1 MVRGFRMGFGDV
13 IIARLYEL
21 CTQRNITINKLCE
34 LSAVPQSTVNNFING
49 KTHNIGILTLKKL
62 IDGFG
67 ISVSDFFDTDSFRNL
82 EQEIK

>member
-1 MVRGFRMGFGDV
+1 MGFGNAV
-13 IIARLYEL
+13 IMRIYEL
-21 CTQRNITINKLCE
+21 CTAQRITINKLCE

-67 ISVSDFFDTDSFRNL
+67 ISVFEFFDADVFKNL

>member
-1 MVRGFRMGFGDV
+1 MGFGIAV
-13 IIARLYEL
+13 ISRFYEL
-21 CTQRNITINKLCE
+21 CAERKITINKLCD

-67 ISVSDFFDTDSFRNL
+67 ISVSAFFDADTFKNL

>member
-1 MVRGFRMGFGDV
+1 MGFGEAV
-13 IIARLYEL
+13 ITRLYQL
-21 CTQRNITINKLCE
+21 CAEQKITINKLCV
-34 LSAVPQSTVNNFING
+34 LAAVPQSTVNNFING

-67 ISVSDFFDTDSFRNL
+67 ISVLEFFDAEVFRDL

>member
-1 MVRGFRMGFGDV
+1 MGFGEAV
-13 IIARLYEL
+13 IARIYEL
-21 CTQRNITINKLCE
+21 CAERNITINRLCDF
-34 LSAVPQSTVNNFING
+34 SAVPQSTVNNFING

-67 ISVSDFFDTDSFRNL
+67 ISVSDFFDAEVFQNL

>member
-1 MVRGFRMGFGDV
+1 MGFGDAV
-13 IIARLYEL
+13 IERLYEL
-21 CTQRNITINKLCE
+21 CQEKGITINKLCV

-67 ISVSDFFDTDSFRNL
+67 ISVAEFFDTETFRAL

>member
-1 MVRGFRMGFGDV
+1 MGFGEA
-13 IIARLYEL
+13 IIKRLYEL
-21 CTQRNITINKLCE
+21 CQEKDITINKLCV

-67 ISVSDFFDTDSFRNL
+67 ISVAEFFNTETFLAL

>member
-1 MVRGFRMGFGDV
+1 MVFGKAV
-13 IIARLYEL
+13 IARLYEL
-21 CTQRNITINKLCE
+21 CAERNITMNKLCT

-62 IDGFG
+62 IDGLG
-67 ISVSDFFDTDSFRNL
+67 ISVTDFFDTEAFRNL

>member
-1 MVRGFRMGFGDV
+1 MSFGKRV
-13 IIARLYEL
+13 IDRLYEL
-21 CTQRNITINKLCE
+21 CAQRQITVNKLCD

-62 IDGFG
+62 IDGLD
-67 ISVSDFFDTDSFRNL
+67 ITVAEFFDTDAFRQL

>member
-1 MVRGFRMGFGDV
+1 MGFGEA
-13 IIARLYEL
+13 IIERLYEL
-21 CTQRNITINKLCE
+21 CQEKDITINKLCV

-67 ISVSDFFDTDSFRNL
+67 ISVAEFFNTETFFAL

>member
-1 MVRGFRMGFGDV
+1 MSFGEAV
-13 IIARLYEL
+13 IARIYEL
-21 CTQRNITINKLCE
+21 CSDRGITVNKLCD
-34 LSAVPQSTVNNFING
+34 LSAVPQSTINNFING

-67 ISVSDFFDTDSFRNL
+67 ISVSEFFDTETFRSL

>member
-1 MVRGFRMGFGDV
+1 MSFGRCV
-13 IIARLYEL
+13 IDRLYEL
-21 CTQRNITINKLCE
+21 CAERRITVNKLCT

-62 IDGFG
+62 IDGLDIT
-67 ISVSDFFDTDSFRNL
+67 ISEFFDTDTFRQL